1 MFLLLFNRAADK
13 NKTALCTGD
22 CALDEEQIAFC
33 IRTDDFEVLNRDA
46 LMTHMAGEVLGFED
60 LHAPIEPATR

>member
-46 LMTHMAGEVLGFED
+46 LMTHMAGEVLGFEN
-60 LHAPIEPATR
+60 LTGVGACAH